1 MKNAKLFHVRF
12 YFALCTLHFDFKFMF
27 IAKVIGNVWATRKH
41 AGLENST
48 LLIVKAVDISTPGKL
63 TGEAT
68 LAIDGNQGAG
78 PGDTVL
84 VVDEGG
90 SARKILKNSKAPVRT
105 VVAGIVDKVYQG
117 KEKNGL

>member
-1 MKNAKLFHVRF
+1 
-12 YFALCTLHFDFKFMF
+12 MF

-41 AGLENST
+41 AGLKSAT
-48 LLIVKAVDISTPGKL
+48 LLLVKAVNPADGKPA
-63 TGEAT
+63 GEAQ
-68 LAIDGNQGAG
+68 LALDGGQGAG

-105 VVAGIVDKVYQG
+105 VIAGVVDKVHLA
-117 KEKNGL
+117 K

>member
-1 MKNAKLFHVRF
+1 M
-12 YFALCTLHFDFKFMF
+12 Y

-41 AGLENST
+41 PGLKNAT
-48 LLIVKAVDISTPGKL
+48 MLLVKAVNSLDHDKL

-68 LAIDGNQGAG
+68 LAIDAGQGAG

-105 VVAGIVDKVYQG
+105 VIAGIVDKVHITG
-117 KEKNGL
+117 KE

>member
-1 MKNAKLFHVRF
+1 
-12 YFALCTLHFDFKFMF
+12 MF

-41 AGLENST
+41 AGLKSAT
-48 LLIVKAVDISTPGKL
+48 LLIVKAVDVLVPGKL

-68 LAIDGNQGAG
+68 LAVDGNQGAG

-84 VVDEGG
+84 IVDEGG

-105 VVAGIVDKVYQG
+105 VVAGIVDKVYL
-117 KEKNGL
+117 KEGL